1 MKTDIKTVDTI
12 LTAAGVDLPVELLA
26 RLDIAGYL
34 DQLEHVVGLA
44 AGERQRLGDLL
55 QAANRITSS
64 QLEEALAEQ
73 QRDDRPLGE
82 ILIEKGLLSEP
93 ERDVFLEFQRRQA
106 GTGAVSGKLAL
117 GNLLV
122 ESGQITRAQLQ
133 SALLSL
139 EVSGRRLG
147 EELIEAGH
155 VSRGQVERGL
165 LLQKRLIAYALSV
178 TVGLAPLTTLVPS
191 AEAAQTRAAM
201 AVSAV
206 VIANARMQPAYQATQ
221 LKITEADVLR
231 GHVEIPAAS
240 RFSVTTNSRSGYRV
254 EFQPQGDF
262 FESVSIAGLGN
273 AVRLGADGG
282 SIVMRGPLA
291 PDLTHELSFRF
302 SLRPG
307 TLPGVYPWPLQMSV
321 HALI

>member
-1 MKTDIKTVDTI
+1 
-12 LTAAGVDLPVELLA
+12 
-26 RLDIAGYL
+26 
-34 DQLEHVVGLA
+34 
-44 AGERQRLGDLL
+44 
-55 QAANRITSS
+55 
-64 QLEEALAEQ
+64 
-73 QRDDRPLGE
+73 
-82 ILIEKGLLSEP
+82 
-93 ERDVFLEFQRRQA
+93 
-106 GTGAVSGKLAL
+106 
-117 GNLLV
+117 
-122 ESGQITRAQLQ
+122 
-133 SALLSL
+133 
-139 EVSGRRLG
+139 
-147 EELIEAGH
+147 
-155 VSRGQVERGL
+155 
-165 LLQKRLIAYALSV
+165 
-178 TVGLAPLTTLVPS
+178 
-191 AEAAQTRAAM
+191 M

-206 VIANARMQPAYQATQ
+206 VIANARMQPSYQAPQ

-262 FESVSIAGLGN
+262 FESVSIAGLGK

-291 PDLTHELSFRF
+291 PDLTHELSFNF